1 MPHNPFVDTVL
12 KESTV
17 AFSEDCDGPNGKR
30 LLAYW
35 RRLKGDRDRPMWA
48 EFDFKDIF
56 TLAPSMVIK
65 DVIDGGAEFRNRF
78 WGTENTHA
86 VGRDATGLLIAEYY
100 EPEHVDEILK
110 LYRISLG
117 NPLPLVRC
125 GRQYYHKDT
134 AWRAY
139 ASVTVGFTGT
149 DGRVTQLVT
158 VFDD

>member
-1 MPHNPFVDTVL
+1 MPDFLLVDNAL
-12 KESTV
+12 KESSV
-17 AFSEDCDGPNGKR
+17 AFSETYDGPNGR
-30 LLAYW
+30 LFLEYW
-35 RRLKGDRDRPMWA
+35 HGLKGERERPMWA

-65 DVIDGGAEFRNRF
+65 DLIDGGAEFRNRF

-117 NPLPLVRC
+117 NPLPLVRS